1 MTYKLALLEREELGR
16 EKALLESLRSV
27 MKKLNL
33 SAKEAIEAWGVPK
46 DEQHYYLFKLSKNF
60 EAEEL

>member
-33 SAKEAIEAWGVPK
+33 SA
-46 DEQHYYLFKLSKNF
+46 
-60 EAEEL
+60 